1 MSEPR
6 DDAPGG
12 DGGRGHERQLAG
24 APAAATGQRVEQTS
38 ATAPG
43 AAVLITFPPSLDCAL
58 SRFLL
63 AHYRIPYEERRHVVI
78 FSFFAT
84 LWHGSTLYFPL
95 LYGGSYP
102 TLDTVRKMI
111 DYFDPLCPADRN
123 LLLAGPS
130 RDIVEADWKAFNG
143 TLGTATVAFA
153 YFHLLPHRQIMI
165 RTLTEGTP
173 G

>member
-1 MSEPR
+1 
-6 DDAPGG
+6 
-12 DGGRGHERQLAG
+12 
-24 APAAATGQRVEQTS
+24 
-38 ATAPG
+38 
-43 AAVLITFPPSLDCAL
+43 
-58 SRFLL
+58 
-63 AHYRIPYEERRHVVI
+63 
-78 FSFFAT
+78 
-84 LWHGSTLYFPL
+84 

-153 YFHLLPHRQIMI
+153 YFHLLPLRQIMI
-165 RTLTEGTP
+165 RPLTEGTP
-173 G
+173 GFETLAVRLASAVFAWFLR

>member
-1 MSEPR
+1 M
-6 DDAPGG
+6 
-12 DGGRGHERQLAG
+12 
-24 APAAATGQRVEQTS
+24 AT
-38 ATAPG
+38 
-43 AAVLITFPPSLDCAL
+43 LITFPPSLDCAL

-111 DYFDPLCPADRN
+111 DYFDPLCPRGCPD
-123 LLLAGPS
+123 
-130 RDIVEADWKAFNG
+130 
-143 TLGTATVAFA
+143 
-153 YFHLLPHRQIMI
+153 HC
-165 RTLTEGTP
+165 
-173 G
+173 